1 MSDAFVT
8 GEKVRL
14 RGLQRSDMEVYRRW
28 LANPEVTA
36 FLEMGW
42 KPLSDAEV
50 ESVFASMTASP
61 EAVAFAVEDKAT
73 GDLAGVAGLYLI
85 QWLARRAQF
94 NILLGEPKMWNRG
107 LGTETLKLLL
117 DYGFETLNL
126 ESIQLGVNADNLRA
140 VRSYEKAGFVHEG
153 RRRKFV
159 YRNGRYFDS
168 LMMSMLREE
177 YAALKRSA

>member
-1 MSDAFVT
+1 MTGGFLI

-14 RGLQRSDMEVYRRW
+14 RGVARSDMDAYRRW
-28 LANPEVTA
+28 LADPEVTA

-50 ESVFASMTASP
+50 DGAFTSMTASP
-61 EAVAFAVEDKAT
+61 DAVAFAVEDKAT
-73 GDLAGVAGLYLI
+73 GELAGVAGLYLI

-94 NILLGEPKMWNRG
+94 NILLGEPKLWNRG
-107 LGTETLKLLL
+107 LGTEALKLLL
-117 DYGFETLNL
+117 AYGFETLNL
-126 ESIQLGVNADNLRA
+126 ESIQLGVNADNVRA

-159 YRNGRYFDS
+159 YRNGRFFDS

-177 YAALKRSA
+177 YSALKRGA